1 MKYCAIA
8 QCEVQCATHAS
19 RRFTMRSITSRT
31 EGVLIVPQ
39 GTLSSK
45 KTTFVYLTNVVFFVE
60 LLAGLEPAA
69 C

>member
-1 MKYCAIA
+1 MVS
-8 QCEVQCATHAS
+8 EVWLHDALASLHAP
-19 RRFTMRSITSRT
+19 I
-31 EGVLIVPQ
+31 GA
-39 GTLSSK
+39 LSSK